1 MGKNGLDFMRFFII
15 FIGNHRDDIAVLTGS
30 LRPKTE
36 SMQGEMIFDF
46 FGFSFHGSPILKV
59 GSFN

>member
-1 MGKNGLDFMRFFII
+1 MRFFII